1 MRLIIYCIHMW
12 NSGSASGVTR
22 WIVIVRGQIGT
33 RLVINWVACGIWA
46 APPA

>member
-1 MRLIIYCIHMW
+1 
-12 NSGSASGVTR
+12 
-22 WIVIVRGQIGT
+22 VIVRGRIGK